1 MVSLYNNN
9 LNGILADEM
18 GLGKTIQT
26 IALLAYLM
34 EVKGNKGPFL
44 IVVPLSTI
52 NNWSLEFEK
61 WAPDIVKV
69 RCAGARAHAT
79 RYPAWR
85 SRARR
90 CGGARWCTKASR
102 RRAAACCKVRSSMCL
117 SPHTR

>member
-34 EVKGNKGPFL
+34 EFKGNKGPFL
-44 IVVPLSTI
+44 IVVPLSTM

-61 WAPDIVKV
+61 WAPEIVKV
-69 RCAGARAHAT
+69 RIHPNARMPT
-79 RYPAWR
+79 PF
-85 SRARR
+85 RR
-90 CGGARWCTKASR
+90 HTLLTTE
-102 RRAAACCKVRSSMCL
+102 AA
-117 SPHTR
+117 